1 MDMET
6 RGQILQAKH
15 NDLVQPVGRVM
26 RNHPR
31 ARELLRY
38 LVQQSGICQSGYV
51 DNASL
56 AAYREGKRAIGA
68 EIMALAQEAGVI
80 GSLLEKE

>member
-1 MDMET
+1 MT
-6 RGQILQAKH
+6 REEILQMQH
-15 NDLVQPVGRVM
+15 NDRVKTVGRM
-26 RNHPR
+26 LRNDPG
-31 ARELLRY
+31 ARELLRW

>member
-1 MDMET
+1 MDMES
-6 RGQILQAKH
+6 RGQIMQAQH
-15 NDLVQPVGRVM
+15 NDRVKTVGRLL
-26 RNHPR
+26 RNDPG
-31 ARELLRY
+31 ARELLRW

-51 DNASL
+51 DNPSL
-56 AAYREGKRAIGA
+56 AAYREGKRSIGA

>member
-1 MDMET
+1 MDMEA
-6 RGQILQAKH
+6 RSQIMQAQH
-15 NDLVQPVGRVM
+15 NDRVKTVGRLLCSD
-26 RNHPR
+26 HG
-31 ARELLRY
+31 ARELLRW
-38 LVQQSGICQSGYV
+38 LVQQSGICQSSYV